1 MSGTTGTGTT
11 SGVHRTD
18 VHQHLI
24 PDTYRQTLSNA
35 GIVEAGGRALPE
47 WSAQQAIAMMDTFS
61 IGTGILSLS
70 TPGVHLSDA
79 AAAARM
85 AREINEFSAELVKD
99 RPDRFGFFATVPL
112 PDLDAAV
119 DAAVHALDTLSADGV
134 VLLANA
140 RGVYLG
146 DPAHDML
153 LAELDRRNAVVFVH
167 PSTLP
172 APQVPDLPPFAVD
185 FLLDTTR
192 AAANLVLHD
201 VPRRFPHLRIILS
214 HAGGFLPY
222 AAHRIALTLAD
233 QAGRDPR
240 DVLADLAS
248 FYFDTAL
255 SASPT
260 VLPSLL
266 AFARPDHIL
275 FGSDWP
281 FAPAPVVG
289 YFTNHLD
296 QHPQLDAAQ
305 RRAIDSGN
313 ALALFP
319 RLAPG
324 PGRRRQDR

>member
-1 MSGTTGTGTT
+1 MP
-11 SGVHRTD
+11 
-18 VHQHLI
+18 Q
-24 PDTYRQTLSNA
+24 
-35 GIVEAGGRALPE
+35 
-47 WSAQQAIAMMDTFS
+47 
-61 IGTGILSLS
+61 
-70 TPGVHLSDA
+70 
-79 AAAARM
+79 
-85 AREINEFSAELVKD
+85 REDD
-99 RPDRFGFFATVPL
+99 RL
-112 PDLDAAV
+112 
-119 DAAVHALDTLSADGV
+119 
-134 VLLANA
+134 
-140 RGVYLG
+140 
-146 DPAHDML
+146 
-153 LAELDRRNAVVFVH
+153 
-167 PSTLP
+167 
-172 APQVPDLPPFAVD
+172 
-185 FLLDTTR
+185 
-192 AAANLVLHD
+192 
-201 VPRRFPHLRIILS
+201 PRRAQPPHLRV
-214 HAGGFLPY
+214 
-222 AAHRIALTLAD
+222 AAHTIAPGPCKHSDEPGAHRDDPGRAALALGIVAHARLALTLAD

>member
-1 MSGTTGTGTT
+1 MSGMVGTGTT
-11 SGVHRTD
+11 GEAHRID
-18 VHQHLI
+18 VHQHLL
-24 PDTYRQTLSNA
+24 PNGYRQALSTA
-35 GIVEAGGRALPE
+35 GIAEAGGRALPE
-47 WSAQQAIAMMDTFS
+47 WSTQQAIAMMDTFS
-61 IGTGILSLS
+61 IGTGVLSLS
-70 TPGVHLSDA
+70 TPGSHLGDS

-119 DAAVHALDTLSADGV
+119 DAAGYALDTLGADGV

-146 DPAHDML
+146 DPAHDTL
-153 LAELDRRNAVVFVH
+153 LAELDRRAAVVFVH

-172 APQVPDLPPFAVD
+172 APPVTGLPPFAVD

-233 QAGRDPR
+233 QAGRHPR

-266 AFARPDHIL
+266 TFARPDHVL

-281 FAPAPVVG
+281 FAPVPVVG
-289 YFTNHLD
+289 YFANQLD

-305 RRAIDSGN
+305 RLAIDSGN
-313 ALALFP
+313 ALTLFP
-319 RLAPG
+319 RLVP
-324 PGRRRQDR
+324 RRQDK